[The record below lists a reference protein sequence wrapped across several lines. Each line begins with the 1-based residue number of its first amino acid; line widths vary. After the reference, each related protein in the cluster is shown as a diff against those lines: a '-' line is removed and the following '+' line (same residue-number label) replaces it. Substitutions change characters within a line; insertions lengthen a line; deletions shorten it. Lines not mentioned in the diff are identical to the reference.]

1 MKPRNLGECEVA
13 GEPQRAVADRAGRPP
28 DILPPAMGVI
38 LLIRHG
44 QASFGSD
51 DYDVLSEQGHVQARH
66 TGTVLA
72 ARGIEPARVIAGGLR
87 RQRETA
93 EGLLAG
99 LGRADL
105 PIAEDPRWN
114 EYDQFGLLGLGPQVE
129 EWPEDLAERNLVFQ
143 AALDQALAAWVGG
156 AVADGGGESHADFHG
171 RATAALEELKTAKGT
186 TLVVSSGGV
195 IALVAAHLMGVEPAH
210 WPALN
215 RTMVNASITKVITGR
230 RGATLV
236 SLNEHGHL
244 EGADGVA
251 VTYR

>member
-1 MKPRNLGECEVA
+1 
-13 GEPQRAVADRAGRPP
+13 
-28 DILPPAMGVI
+28 MGVI

-44 QASFGSD
+44 QASFGAD
-51 DYDVLSEQGHVQARH
+51 DYDVLSDQGHAQARH

-72 ARGIEPARVIAGGLR
+72 ARGIEPARVITGGLR

-99 LGRADL
+99 MGVSDL
-105 PIAEDPRWN
+105 AIAEDPRWN
-114 EYDQFGLLGLGPQVE
+114 EYDQFGLLGLGPPVE
-129 EWPEDLAERNLVFQ
+129 AWPEDLAARNRVFQ
-143 AALDQALAAWVGG
+143 AALDQSLAAWVGG
-156 AVADGGGESHADFHG
+156 ATGDGESHADFHG
-171 RATAALEELKTAKGT
+171 RATTALDELRAAPGT
-186 TLVVSSGGV
+186 SLVVSSGGV
-195 IALVAAHLMGVEPAH
+195 IALVAAHVMGIPPAH

-215 RTMVNASITKVITGR
+215 RTMVNASITKVITGS

-244 EGADGVA
+244 EGVDGVA